1 MFHIFFFSP
10 CRCKFT
16 LKWIVWDQYNP
27 KWSISLTK
35 GWILYLSRQ
44 TELSCTCCFFCLQ
57 QFEIW
62 SYFCFRCIAQTGVG
76 IFFRCLFRQ
85 SQRLVCFGFCP
96 SSRIFFSS
104 ISGKLNVD
112 KNLRRCCRLRRSPSR
127 SRCWCGWRLTKSG
140 WIDVFVK
147 SRSRS
152 CSWWWLRRRHGR
164 CC

>member
-1 MFHIFFFSP
+1 MFHRFFFSP
-10 CRCKFT
+10 LRCKFT

-27 KWSISLTK
+27 KWSISLSK

-76 IFFRCLFRQ
+76 IFFSNVSFDKVRDLFV
-85 SQRLVCFGFCP
+85 SGSVPEAG
-96 SSRIFFSS
+96 FFSS

-140 WIDVFVK
+140 WIDVLVK
-147 SRSRS
+147 SRSR
-152 CSWWWLRRRHGR
+152 SWWWLRRRHGR